1 MKALSYFRRA
11 TRPPPAPLASQ
22 TTVHICRC
30 NGRTTASSCEI
41 LWEVDQG
48 QMTHRNVPVIVD
60 SGNYRL
66 INLPLILS
74 KVPHWI
80 VKQASSE
87 HFKTDD
93 H

>member
-1 MKALSYFRRA
+1 
-11 TRPPPAPLASQ
+11 
-22 TTVHICRC
+22 
-30 NGRTTASSCEI
+30 
-41 LWEVDQG
+41 
-48 QMTHRNVPVIVD
+48 MTQRNVPVIVD

-74 KVPHWI
+74 KVPDWI